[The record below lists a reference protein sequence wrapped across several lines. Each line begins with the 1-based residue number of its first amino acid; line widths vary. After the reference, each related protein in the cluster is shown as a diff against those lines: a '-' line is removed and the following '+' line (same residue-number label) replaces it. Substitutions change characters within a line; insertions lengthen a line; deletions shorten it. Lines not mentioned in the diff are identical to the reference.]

1 MGGCDGR
8 AFGRM
13 VVCWLRQPGKVGW
26 WLRTM
31 LIRVGWFESGLEARS
46 VGSEL
51 TAHIQLTGDAACVR
65 AKTTKN
71 AELRAWSR
79 VAGEWIKGE
88 ELFMV

>member
-1 MGGCDGR
+1 
-8 AFGRM
+8 
-13 VVCWLRQPGKVGW
+13 
-26 WLRTM
+26 M
-31 LIRVGWFESGLEARS
+31 LIRIGWFKSGPEARS
-46 VGSEL
+46 VGSVEL

-71 AELRAWSR
+71 VELRAWSR